1 MLGRGDRV
9 LESEPGDLPKI
20 RKRRDDGK
28 VPTTIELFIVAG
40 LLSFLY
46 NNTKSGGDFKMTTIN
61 EKFHNLEDV
70 KKASEA
76 QLESALQELTSNIT
90 GLDEASLAGMQAR
103 LDAKI
108 KPLRSLGVL
117 EDIAQQIAGI
127 QGTAQPKITGKA
139 VLLMAGD
146 HGVVAEGVSAAPQE
160 VTAELFY
167 AYINKNGGVNVIARS
182 GGGDVIATD
191 IGIAGP
197 LNPPELM
204 ANRVKNGTDNMAK
217 GPAMSR
223 QETLQA
229 LFTGAKIARDAINS
243 GINLLATG
251 EVGIGNTTPSSA
263 LISVFTGC
271 SIEEVT
277 GRGTGIKDDA
287 LKHKQEVVKKAIEIN
302 NIDIKDPV
310 GTLAKIGGL
319 EIAAL
324 VGAILEAGYKKVP
337 IILDGIIST
346 AAALTAAQIAPLAA
360 KYMISSHSSEEKG
373 CRIGLE
379 RLGLE
384 PRIAFN
390 MRLGEGTGAALMFP
404 TIDTA
409 LRVADEMAT
418 YEAAGVTTGD
428 Y

>member
-1 MLGRGDRV
+1 MTML
-9 LESEPGDLPKI
+9 
-20 RKRRDDGK
+20 
-28 VPTTIELFIVAG
+28 
-40 LLSFLY
+40 
-46 NNTKSGGDFKMTTIN
+46 N
-61 EKFHNLEDV
+61 EKFHDLEDV
-70 KKASEA
+70 KKASEVE
-76 QLESALQELTSNIT
+76 LESALQELTSNIT
-90 GLDEASLAGMQAR
+90 ELNQVAFEGMQAR

-108 KPLRSLGVL
+108 KPLRSLGAL

-127 QGTAQPKITGKA
+127 QGSPEPKITGKA

-146 HGVVAEGVSAAPQE
+146 HGVVEEGVSAAPQE
-160 VTAELFY
+160 VTAQMFY
-167 AYINKNGGVNVIARS
+167 TYINGNAGVNIIAQS

-204 ANRVKNGTDNMAK
+204 AKRVKNGTDNMAK

-223 QETLQA
+223 KDALQA
-229 LFTGAKIARDAINS
+229 LFIGAKVARDAINS
-243 GINLLATG
+243 GINILATG

-271 SIEEVT
+271 SVEEVT
-277 GRGTGIKDDA
+277 GRGTGLKDEA
-287 LKHKQEVVKKAIEIN
+287 LMHKQEIIKKAIEIN
-302 NIDIKDPV
+302 NIDIKDPL

-324 VGAILEAGYKKVP
+324 VGAILEAAYSKVP

-346 AAALTAAQIAPLAA
+346 AAALTAVQIAPLAA

-379 RLGLE
+379 RLGLK

-409 LRVADEMAT
+409 LRIADEMAT